1 MSIFDLTGKTALVTG
16 ASGGIGLA
24 LVKGFMDAG
33 ANVVA
38 ADLDPSAVDAEMTGK
53 SNVMPVTLDVS
64 DDEGIK
70 TVLAKARATF
80 GPVDI
85 LVNNAGVKSAER
97 LMDGDRAKIQR
108 TLAINTD
115 AVLSLTRHVFENS
128 LKDRGGRII
137 NIGSSISSRG
147 AVFNYQA
154 GGADYCFSKAIVHDL
169 TQLIAYEAAPSGVTV
184 NAVAPGI
191 VHTPMHGRPAEETE
205 ARHGGRIPLG
215 RIAMPEDIVGAAVFL
230 ATEAASYIT
239 GQVLHVNGGM
249 VMSD

>member
-24 LVKGFMDAG
+24 LVSGFVDHG

-38 ADLDPSAVDAEMTGK
+38 ADLDPSVVK
-53 SNVMPVTLDVS
+53 SKITSNTRVLPIALDVS
-64 DDEGIK
+64 DNDGVK
-70 TVLAKARATF
+70 AMLAKSRKVF
-80 GPVDI
+80 GPIDI

-97 LMDGDRAKIQR
+97 LIDGDRAKIQR

-115 AVLSLTRHVFENS
+115 AVLSLTRIVFEDS

-154 GGADYCFSKAIVHDL
+154 GGADYCFSKAIVHNL
-169 TQLIAYEAAPSGVTV
+169 TQLIAHEAAPAGVTV

-205 ARHGGRIPLG
+205 ARHVGRIPLG

-239 GQVLHVNGGM
+239 GQVVHVNGGM
-249 VMSD
+249 LMSD

>member
-24 LVKGFMDAG
+24 LVKGFVENG

-38 ADLDPSAVDAEMTGK
+38 ADLNPSVVETEMAGNK
-53 SNVMPVTLDVS
+53 NVMPVGLDVS
-64 DDEGIK
+64 DDDGIK
-70 TVLAKARATF
+70 TVLSNARAEF
-80 GPVDI
+80 GPVDV

-97 LMDGDRAKIQR
+97 LMDGDRVKIQR

-115 AVLSLTRHVFENS
+115 AVLALTRLVFEDS
-128 LKDRGGRII
+128 LKNRGGRVV

-169 TQLIAYEAAPSGVTV
+169 TQLIAYEAAPAGVTV

-205 ARHGGRIPLG
+205 ALHSGRIPLG

-230 ATEAASYIT
+230 ASEAASYIT

>member
-1 MSIFDLTGKTALVTG
+1 MRIFDLAGKTALVTG

-24 LVKGFMDAG
+24 LVKGFVEAG

-38 ADLDPSAVDAEMTGK
+38 ADLDPSAVEAEMAGNGK
-53 SNVMPVTLDVS
+53 VLALALDVS
-64 DDEGIK
+64 DDEAIIRA
-70 TVLAKARATF
+70 LSKARAAF
-80 GPVDI
+80 GPIDV

-97 LMDGDRAKIQR
+97 LMDGDRAKIQK

-115 AVLSLTRHVFENS
+115 AVLSMTRLVFEDS

-154 GGADYCFSKAIVHDL
+154 GGGDYCFSKAMVHDL
-169 TQLIAYEAAPSGVTV
+169 TQLIAYEAAPAGVTV

-215 RIAMPEDIVGAAVFL
+215 RIAMPEDIVGAAIFL
-230 ATEAASYIT
+230 ATDAASYIT